1 MAVPRVSIV
10 YQISLSLPRRSTQ
23 ALALAR
29 CETASADVVSKYSCW
44 KPVPRLRAVARYD
57 TAHAGAFA
65 SLSRWHME
73 VWSGLVLVVSNA
85 QIFLSRT
92 RINFK
97 GLGAWSDGTLL
108 SSYARRLSS
117 DSLTFPPAINYIRF
131 WYLNSREQTSNSL
144 FRTGTFLYAF
154 HPYSCHFLQ
163 YIKKKDCCKLN

>member
-10 YQISLSLPRRSTQ
+10 YQISLSLPRRPTQ

-73 VWSGLVLVVSNA
+73 VWSGLVWSWSYRMPRYFYHAHVLTLKGWVRDPMARSSPPMLGVCHLTVWRFPLPSIISVFDILTAESKQVTVYLEQELFFMLSIRIHVIFSN
-85 QIFLSRT
+85 I
-92 RINFK
+92 
-97 GLGAWSDGTLL
+97 
-108 SSYARRLSS
+108 
-117 DSLTFPPAINYIRF
+117 
-131 WYLNSREQTSNSL
+131 
-144 FRTGTFLYAF
+144 
-154 HPYSCHFLQ
+154 
-163 YIKKKDCCKLN
+163 